1 VNAAGSAMNV
11 TATNL
16 RLSADD
22 NIATSDRHLTTTV
35 DTLSALSAGTDTAG
49 IFITETDSIS
59 IDSVALSVTN
69 MNVDATTTVITD
81 EAQSDL
87 TTLGSNGH
95 IVLTTTSGS
104 IVINEGLDNDTGI
117 SAQGAGNILLDANGS
132 ASDITVNAD
141 IQSSTGHITLTAAD
155 AINLN
160 ADLSTA
166 ADGTISI
173 DAQGGD
179 LLMAGSTSVT
189 ATNSSVRLSAANN
202 VVLSNISA
210 ADVSVVADAGSI
222 VNSAGSTMNIS
233 ATNLRLQADDAIGSN
248 TRHLTTTVETLTGLN
263 TGSDAAGIFITEAD
277 DLTIDNVTAEGVV
290 NISAVDISIGTI
302 SATSLALSGASFIN
316 KEVNTAAKITADN
329 VTLIT
334 DDTSNVSSTLNID
347 GQIKTLT
354 AMTSMQTLSLQN
366 ANDLILSSITMD
378 QGNLIVDVKG
388 NLTQVANMS
397 LTNTNAQLISDS
409 LFAQNADV
417 QADDSTLTVKAST
430 ISQSVDSLV
439 TTNSALSY
447 QATQGDI
454 SLARVNSQGV
464 VKLETTGK
472 VFSVLDSATATNV
485 TAKKLI
491 FTSEGHF
498 VDHENSGFINAA
510 IALEKNLLKVNADI
524 FVGEEINGNVRQVS
538 DSSDKNYLV
547 NEADDSQNI
556 YLQFLSQSTQAD
568 YSEIAEDKLSPT
580 QMELAL
586 SRFVGSE
593 ITETDTSSTATSSEP
608 TSLLAR
614 LLQQVQSIEE
624 NKTNVYGVDNYN
636 HLSDN
641 AEDIFQENQSA
652 IDGSGSIA
660 KTQFER
666 QLEGSVLSTSSIPQ
680 VMSEYSQF
688 VGDNQSKGRNIGSLS
703 FNIVNPVGNRQIDV
717 LGDSLNHYLYDYLL
731 DTEEDVLLGRIL

>member
-1 VNAAGSAMNV
+1 MNA
-11 TATNL
+11 
-16 RLSADD
+16 
-22 NIATSDRHLTTTV
+22 
-35 DTLSALSAGTDTAG
+35 
-49 IFITETDSIS
+49 
-59 IDSVALSVTN
+59 
-69 MNVDATTTVITD
+69 DATTTVISD
-81 EAQSDL
+81 AAQSDL

-95 IVLTTTSGS
+95 IVLTTIDGE
-104 IVINEGLDNDTGI
+104 IVIDEGDDNDTGI

-132 ASDITVNAD
+132 ANDITVNAD
-141 IQSSTGHITLTAAD
+141 IQSATGHITLTAAD

-547 NEADDSQNI
+547 NEADDSQNV